1 MLRTCVR
8 FFQLLVICMLTS
20 RLEKEVDQTVVGF
33 GEVLFFSE
41 IKQTKSG
48 LSSVSSFLI
57 FCISAKPVLDLFR
70 ITVEFELFT
79 TLSYTLCQVLEDGI
93 EKKKIA
99 EPGILDQRDPLA
111 INTERTYQHQLWL
124 KRHLLTIKNEGWHW
138 CGKTGLISPHLLF
151 HKLCVCRSDT
161 KKDWGIFIYVKA
173 SFSLLFCLL
182 KVTFI
187 WLSSQNDCI
196 LAKPV

>member
-1 MLRTCVR
+1 
-8 FFQLLVICMLTS
+8 MLTS

-111 INTERTYQHQLWL
+111 INTERTYQHQL
-124 KRHLLTIKNEGWHW
+124 
-138 CGKTGLISPHLLF
+138 
-151 HKLCVCRSDT
+151 
-161 KKDWGIFIYVKA
+161 
-173 SFSLLFCLL
+173 
-182 KVTFI
+182 
-187 WLSSQNDCI
+187 
-196 LAKPV
+196 